1 MKSFLKINT
10 TLQELR
16 GAETEDGTKETAVV
30 ISPSYL
36 ASGKDIMKKGND
48 FYAIGNPETGMWS
61 FKEFDAYS
69 IIDQQLYKF
78 AEEHY
83 KEDGF
88 GILRDKVGRRVILR
102 TLDNSKTGQLK
113 IFKDWLHQLGKNH
126 NFKSLDEDL
135 TYLSD
140 VVTIDQ
146 YRSKRLSYDL
156 LDGSIENYDI
166 MMSTLYDQKNR
177 DMIEWSIGSIL
188 AGWKETKKNDHL
200 VVLYGKPGSGK
211 STVLDIIEEIFE
223 DYWSPINIDDIVNP
237 SRQFSKAALKDNP
250 LVAIQDDGSLKRI
263 DTDDM
268 NKIASHSMIE
278 INEKGKGQY
287 NIIPRA
293 ICFVAT
299 NDLVDLSDSRNGMNR
314 RLLDVYPSGNKIKP
328 RTKYYQIKSNIKF
341 EIPAI
346 AKHCLDVYHSLG
358 SEYYSDYE
366 PEEMQIKTN
375 YIKNF
380 MIDRLL
386 ELKQND
392 PISRG
397 NLYRWY
403 KEYCDEQGFKYV
415 INSIQLG
422 EQILAYGY
430 YDHFY
435 DMKRI
440 GDKVARATFEGL
452 RVDKLG
458 IDIHQTSYQKNEEE
472 SNSGWI
478 KFNCTKSLFDDIEKE
493 DLAQYEFE
501 SQTGVY
507 LKHKWADCKTKLKD
521 LDTSKVHYDL
531 VPENMIILDFDI
543 RGEDGE
549 KSLSRNLEEAN
560 KWPKTYAE
568 LSKSGEGIHLTYFY
582 SGDPKLLSSVYDVNV
597 EVKHCSKSGGPWALR
612 RKVTKCNDIPIATIS
627 SGLPLRGED
636 KKMIDFE
643 KGLKSE
649 RAIRAL
655 IQKNL
660 NKEIHDGTKPSID
673 FIYKILEDAYS
684 SGLVYNVID
693 LYEPI
698 LKFAMHSTNHK
709 DYCCRMVAKMYFKSE
724 EQKENIEAYKDPAL
738 YFFDLEVF
746 MNVMVLCYKKEW
758 YKKIIPLI
766 NPTATMLEELF
777 KKKMI
782 GFNNLR
788 YDNYIAWL
796 RINGGTN
803 QALYEL
809 SQRIINAK
817 SRNELKLNWEA
828 KHLSYTDVFDFAAAT
843 HKQSLKKFEIEMGT
857 HHQEL
862 GIPWDQP
869 VPESLWQI
877 VADYCCND
885 VQATED
891 TFHYLKEDWIARQM
905 LAAIAGMT
913 VNDTTNALT
922 TKLIF
927 EDNKNPQ
934 SEFIYTD
941 LSTIFPGYKFEN
953 GVSTYRGEEVG
964 EGGYVWANP
973 GIYYKVKTF
982 DVASMH
988 PHSAIALQVFG
999 PRYTK
1004 KFEELVNARIAIKH
1018 GDYETAKKLFDGKL
1032 APYLNDENAKGVA
1045 DALKTAINSVYGLTS
1060 AHFNN
1065 AFNDP
1070 RNVDNIVA
1078 KRGALFMVNLKHE
1091 VMDRGGQVVH
1101 IKTDSIKVVN
1111 PSKELEDFIISY
1123 GKQYGYDFEIES
1135 EYERICLVNDAVYI
1149 AKEKD
1154 GNWTA
1159 TGTEFAVPYVFKT
1172 LFSHEPIEFKDTCE
1186 TKSCATALYID
1197 FNEGLQ
1203 EGEHNYT
1210 FIGKTGLFCP
1220 MKPGTGGGELL
1231 KEKTDLQK
1239 SKTKEDGSI
1248 YAYVNGAKGF
1258 RWMESEMVSKLH
1270 KENDVDLTYYAK
1282 MVDDAKDHI
1291 NEFGNFDE
1299 FISGVKPLDIHSQE
1313 PTY

>member
-16 GAETEDGTKETAVV
+16 GAETEDGKRETALV

-61 FKEFDAYS
+61 FKEFEAYS
-69 IIDQQLYKF
+69 IIDHQLYKF

-88 GILRDKVGRRVILR
+88 GVLRDKVGRKVILK

-126 NFKSLDEDL
+126 NFRSLDEDL

-140 VVTIDQ
+140 VITIDQ

-156 LDGSIENYDI
+156 VEGTYDNYEI

-211 STVLDIIEEIFE
+211 STVLDIIEDIFE

-237 SRQFSKAALKDNP
+237 NKQFSKAALKNNP
-250 LVAIQDDGSLKRI
+250 LVAIQDDGSLKKI
-263 DTDDM
+263 DTEEM

-293 ICFVAT
+293 ICFIAT
-299 NDLVDLSDSRNGMNR
+299 NELVDLSDSRSGMNR
-314 RLLDVYPSGNKIKP
+314 RLFDVYPSGEKIKP
-328 RTKYYQIKSNIKF
+328 RTKYYQIKNNIKF

-346 AKHCLDVYHSLG
+346 AKHCLDVYQSLG

-380 MIDRLL
+380 MVDRFQ
-386 ELKQND
+386 ELKEND

-397 NLYRWY
+397 TLYRWY
-403 KEYCDEQGFKYV
+403 KDYCDEQGFKYV

-422 EQILAYGY
+422 EQILGYGY
-430 YDHFY
+430 YNHFY

-440 GDKVARATFEGL
+440 GDKVTRATFEGL
-452 RVDKLG
+452 RPDKLG
-458 IDIHQTSYQKNEEE
+458 IQEHKMVYEKKEPD
-472 SNSGWI
+472 SGWI
-478 KFNCTKSLFDDIEKE
+478 KFNSTKSLFDDIQKE
-493 DLAQYEFE
+493 DLAQYELE
-501 SQTGVY
+501 GPSGIY
-507 LKHKWADCKTKLKD
+507 LKNKWVDCKTKLKD
-521 LDTSKVHYDL
+521 LDTSKVHYDF
-531 VPENMIILDFDI
+531 VPENMVILDFDI

-549 KSLSRNLEEAN
+549 KSLELNLKEAN

-568 LSKSGEGIHLTYFY
+568 LSKSEKGIHLVYFY
-582 SGDPKLLSSVYDVNV
+582 SGDPKLLSSIADVNV
-597 EVKHCSKSGGPWALR
+597 EVKHCPKSGGSWALR
-612 RKVTKCNDIPIATIS
+612 RKLTKCNDIPIATIS
-627 SGLPLRGED
+627 SGLPLRGEN
-636 KKMIDFE
+636 KSMLDFD

-649 RAIRAL
+649 RAIRTL
-655 IQKNL
+655 IEKNL

-684 SGLVYNVID
+684 SGMIYNVVD
-693 LYEPI
+693 LQEKI
-698 LKFAMHSTNHK
+698 IKFAMHSTNHRE
-709 DYCCRMVAKMYFKSE
+709 YCVRMVSKMHFRSE
-724 EQKENIEAYKDPAL
+724 EETINVEEYKDDAL
-738 YFFDLEVF
+738 YFFDVEVF
-746 MNVMVLCYKKEW
+746 LNLFVLCYKKEFED
-758 YKKIIPLI
+758 KVIPLI

-777 KKKMI
+777 HKKQI

-788 YDNYIAWL
+788 YDNYIVHE
-796 RINGGTN
+796 RINGGSLFS
-803 QALYEL
+803 LYEL
-809 SQRIINAK
+809 SQRIINSK
-817 SRNELKLNWEA
+817 NRNDVRLNWSA
-828 KHLSYTDVFDFAAAT
+828 KNLSYSDVFDFASAG
-843 HKQSLKKFEIEMGT
+843 HKQSLKKFEIEMET

-869 VPESLWQI
+869 VPKSLWTT

-885 VQATED
+885 VRATED
-891 TFHYLKEDWIARQM
+891 TFHYLKEDWLARQM
-905 LAAIAGMT
+905 LASITGMT
-913 VNDTTNALT
+913 VNDTTNSLT
-922 TKLIF
+922 TQLIF
-927 EDNKNPQ
+927 EDNKKPQ
-934 SEFIYTD
+934 NEFIYTD

-953 GVSTYRGEEVG
+953 GISTYRGEEVG

-973 GIYYKVKTF
+973 GIYHNIKTF

-988 PHSAIALQVFG
+988 PHSAMALKVFG
-999 PRYTK
+999 ERYTK

-1018 GDYETAKKLFDGKL
+1018 KDYESAKKMFGGKL
-1032 APYLNDENAKGVA
+1032 APYLTDEASAKGVA
-1045 DALKTAINSVYGLTS
+1045 AALKTAINSVYGLTS
-1060 AHFNN
+1060 AKFQN
-1065 AFNDP
+1065 AFKDP
-1070 RNVDNIVA
+1070 RNIDNIVA

-1091 VMDRGGQVVH
+1091 VMDRGGQVIH

-1111 PSKELEDFIISY
+1111 PSQELSDFIMSY

-1154 GNWTA
+1154 GKWTA

-1172 LFSHEPIEFKDTCE
+1172 LFSKEPIVFKDTCE

-1203 EGEHNYT
+1203 ENEHNYT

-1220 MKPGTGGGELL
+1220 LKPGTGGGELV

-1239 SKTKEDGSI
+1239 SKTKEDGSM
-1248 YAYVNGAKGF
+1248 YAYVNGAKGY
-1258 RWMESEMVSKLH
+1258 RWMEAEMVSNLH
-1270 KENDVDLTYYAK
+1270 KENDVDLTYYAQMIDK
-1282 MVDDAKDHI
+1282 AKDHI
-1291 NEFGNFDE
+1291 GEFGNFDE
-1299 FISGVKPLDIHSQE
+1299 FVNGNEPLDIHSNE